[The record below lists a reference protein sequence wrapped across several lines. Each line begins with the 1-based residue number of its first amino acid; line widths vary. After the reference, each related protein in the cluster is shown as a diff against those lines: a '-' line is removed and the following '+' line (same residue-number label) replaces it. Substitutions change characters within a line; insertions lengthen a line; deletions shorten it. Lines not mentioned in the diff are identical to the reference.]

1 MGIRILVVEDDGP
14 TSQSI
19 QQNLIK
25 YGYTVA
31 GSATSGEEAVAK
43 ALEVKP
49 DLVLMGIGLQGKMD
63 GTEAAREIQRQLQTP
78 VIYLTAGTDDD
89 TLAKAKV
96 TAPYGYIVKPFQDR
110 ELHIAIEVGL
120 YRRQVESK
128 LLKMERW
135 LTSML
140 QSMGDAVIATDLE
153 NRVTYVNALA
163 AELLEFSETEVAGQ
177 KISEVFRIIDG
188 DDRMQKENPAHTAR
202 REGAVFNTSEHC
214 LLVTRSGG
222 EKEIDYSAAP
232 IRNEKGEASGVVIV
246 FHEVHEASVEE
257 APMPPV

>member
-1 MGIRILVVEDDGP
+1 MGVRILVVEDDDP

-31 GSATSGEEAVAK
+31 GSATSGEEAVQK
-43 ALEVKP
+43 ALELRP
-49 DLVLMGIGLQGKMD
+49 DLVLMGIGLQGSMD
-63 GTEAAREIQRQLQTP
+63 GTDAAREIARHIQTP
-78 VIYLTAGTDDD
+78 VIYLTAGTDDE

-120 YRRQVESK
+120 YRRHVESK

-140 QSMGDAVIATDLE
+140 QSMGDAVIATDTE
-153 NRVTYVNALA
+153 NRVTYLNALA
-163 AELLEFSETEVAGQ
+163 ATLLEYQEPEVLGQ
-177 KISEVFRIIDG
+177 KVGDVFRIIDG

-202 REGAVFNTSEHC
+202 REGAVFNTSSHC
-214 LLVTRSGG
+214 LLVTRSGA

-232 IRNEKGEASGVVIV
+232 IRNDAGEVSGVVLV
-246 FHEVHEASVEE
+246 FHEVHETSGE
-257 APMPPV
+257 M